1 MNKIILSLFM
11 LPLVILLSGC
21 LDNKASQD
29 SMSAES
35 HDSDNQIEA
44 LDEDE
49 MNDDS
54 DNSEMKEFS
63 LIAKKWEFEPSVIT
77 VNEGDMV
84 KLKITSIDVDHGI
97 AIPDFDINVDLNVNE
112 EVEVIFEADKVGTF
126 SFTCSI
132 YCGSGHID
140 MTGTLIIK

>member
-1 MNKIILSLFM
+1 M